1 MPSESSSLSHR
12 TARASSRSGCAGQHW
27 NTYTYTYKHAQTR
40 TYTHAR
46 THSRTKHVLQVF
58 EATETSKNGSAGKV
72 QPPPSS
78 VGSASFAGPQVGE
91 GNYVLGEPVA
101 VGLARLST
109 QP

>member
-1 MPSESSSLSHR
+1 M
-12 TARASSRSGCAGQHW
+12 
-27 NTYTYTYKHAQTR
+27 
-40 TYTHAR
+40 
-46 THSRTKHVLQVF
+46 F

-72 QPPPSS
+72 QPPPFS
-78 VGSASFAGPQVGE
+78 VGGASFAGPQVGE